1 MAYQNAFELLPEEI
15 VKEIQKYV
23 NGTVLYIP
31 RKPKDRLPWGSK
43 TASKEML
50 QRRNQ
55 QIYREYHMGKSTR
68 ELAGSYYLDIKSIQR
83 IIRTMKKLC

>member
-23 NGTVLYIP
+23 NGTILYIP
-31 RKPKDRLPWGSK
+31 KRPTERLPWGSK

-50 QRRNQ
+50 RRRNQ
-55 QIYREYHMGKSTR
+55 QIYQEYLMGKSTR

-83 IIRTMKKLC
+83 IIRTMKKQC

>member
-23 NGTVLYIP
+23 NGTILYIP
-31 RKPKDRLPWGSK
+31 KRPTERLPWGSK
-43 TASKEML
+43 TASKETL
-50 QRRNQ
+50 RRRNK
-55 QIYREYHMGKSTR
+55 QIYQEYQMGKSTR

-83 IIRTMKKLC
+83 IIRTMRKQC

>member
-23 NGTVLYIP
+23 NGTILYIP
-31 RKPKDRLPWGSK
+31 KKPQGRLPWGSK

-50 QRRNQ
+50 QQRNQ
-55 QIYREYHMGKSTR
+55 QIYQEYLMGKSTR
-68 ELAGSYYLDIKSIQR
+68 ELADSYYLDIKSIQR
-83 IIRTMKKLC
+83 IIRTIRKQC

>member
-23 NGTVLYIP
+23 NGTILYIP
-31 RKPKDRLPWGSK
+31 KKQKERLPWGSK
-43 TASKEML
+43 TASKEIL
-50 QRRNQ
+50 RRRNQ
-55 QIYREYHMGKSTR
+55 QIYLEYQQGKNTR

>member
-31 RKPKDRLPWGSK
+31 RKPKERLPWGSK

-55 QIYREYHMGKSTR
+55 QIYQEYQMGKSTR
-68 ELAGSYYLDIKSIQR
+68 ELAGNYYLDIKSIQR
-83 IIRTMKKLC
+83 IIRTMKKRC

>member
-23 NGTVLYIP
+23 NGTILYIP
-31 RKPKDRLPWGSK
+31 KKPKDRLPWGSK

-50 QRRNQ
+50 QQRNQ
-55 QIYREYHMGKSTR
+55 QIYQEYQLGKSTC
-68 ELAGSYYLDIKSIQR
+68 ELASSYYMDIKSIQR
-83 IIRTMKKLC
+83 IIRTIKKQC

>member
-23 NGTVLYIP
+23 HGTILYIP
-31 RKPKDRLPWGSK
+31 KRPKERLPWGSK
-43 TASKEML
+43 TSSKEML
-50 QRRNQ
+50 RRRNQ
-55 QIYREYHMGKSTR
+55 QIYQEYQMGKSTR

-83 IIRTMKKLC
+83 IIRTMRKQC

>member
-23 NGTVLYIP
+23 HGTILYIP
-31 RKPKDRLPWGSK
+31 KRPKERLPWGSK

-50 QRRNQ
+50 RRRNQ
-55 QIYREYHMGKSTR
+55 QIYQDYQMGKSTR

-83 IIRTMKKLC
+83 IIRTMKNQC

>member
-23 NGTVLYIP
+23 NGTILYIP
-31 RKPKDRLPWGSK
+31 KKPQERLPWGSK

-50 QRRNQ
+50 MQRNQ
-55 QIYREYHMGKSTR
+55 QIYQEYLMGKSTR
-68 ELAGSYYLDIKSIQR
+68 ELADNYYLDIKSIQR
-83 IIRTMKKLC
+83 IIRTIRKQC

>member
-1 MAYQNAFELLPEEI
+1 MAYQNAFELLPKEI

-23 NGTVLYIP
+23 NGTILYIP
-31 RKPKDRLPWGSK
+31 KRSKERLPWGSK

-50 QRRNQ
+50 RRRNQ
-55 QIYREYHMGKSTR
+55 QIYQEYQMGKSTR

-83 IIRTMKKLC
+83 IIRTMKK

>member
-23 NGTVLYIP
+23 HGTILYIP
-31 RKPKDRLPWGSK
+31 KRSKERLPWGSK
-43 TASKEML
+43 TSSKEML
-50 QRRNQ
+50 RRRNQ
-55 QIYREYHMGKSTR
+55 QIYQEYQMGKSTR

-83 IIRTMKKLC
+83 IIRTMRKQC

>member
-1 MAYQNAFELLPEEI
+1 MAYQNAFKLLPEEI

-23 NGTVLYIP
+23 NGTILYIP
-31 RKPKDRLPWGSK
+31 KRPTERLPWGSK

-50 QRRNQ
+50 RRRNQ
-55 QIYREYHMGKSTR
+55 QIYQEYQMGKSTR

-83 IIRTMKKLC
+83 IIRTMRKQC

>member
-23 NGTVLYIP
+23 HGTILYIP
-31 RKPKDRLPWGSK
+31 KRPTERLPWGSN

-50 QRRNQ
+50 RRRDQ
-55 QIYREYHMGKSTR
+55 QIYQEYQMGKSTR

-83 IIRTMKKLC
+83 IIRTMKK

>member
-50 QRRNQ
+50 QQRNQ
-55 QIYREYHMGKSTR
+55 QIYREYQMGKSTR

>member
-23 NGTVLYIP
+23 HGTILYIP
-31 RKPKDRLPWGSK
+31 KRPTERLPWGSN

-50 QRRNQ
+50 RRRDQ
-55 QIYREYHMGKSTR
+55 QIYQEYQMGKSTR

-83 IIRTMKKLC
+83 IIRTMRKQC

>member
-31 RKPKDRLPWGSK
+31 RKPKERLPWGSK

-55 QIYREYHMGKSTR
+55 QIYREYQMGKSTR

>member
-23 NGTVLYIP
+23 HGTILYIP
-31 RKPKDRLPWGSK
+31 KRPKERLPWGSK

-50 QRRNQ
+50 RRRNQ
-55 QIYREYHMGKSTR
+55 QIYQYYQMGKSTR

-83 IIRTMKKLC
+83 IIRTMRKQC

>member
-31 RKPKDRLPWGSK
+31 RKPKERLPWGSK

-55 QIYREYHMGKSTR
+55 QIYREYQMGKSTR

-83 IIRTMKKLC
+83 IIRTMKKRC

>member
-23 NGTVLYIP
+23 NGTILYIP
-31 RKPKDRLPWGSK
+31 KKPKDRLPWGSK

-50 QRRNQ
+50 QQRNQ
-55 QIYREYHMGKSTR
+55 QIYQEYQLGKSTR
-68 ELAGSYYLDIKSIQR
+68 ELASSYYMDIKSIQR
-83 IIRTMKKLC
+83 IIRTIKKQC

>member
-23 NGTVLYIP
+23 NGTILYIP
-31 RKPKDRLPWGSK
+31 KRPTERLPWGSK
-43 TASKEML
+43 TASKETL
-50 QRRNQ
+50 RRRNQ
-55 QIYREYHMGKSTR
+55 QIYQEYQMGKSTR

-83 IIRTMKKLC
+83 IIRAMRKQC

>member
-23 NGTVLYIP
+23 NGTILYIP
-31 RKPKDRLPWGSK
+31 KRPKERLPWGSK

-50 QRRNQ
+50 GRRNQ
-55 QIYREYHMGKSTR
+55 QIYQEYQMGKSTR

-83 IIRTMKKLC
+83 IIRTMRK